1 MTPKRGDDG
10 LRIGDFIAV
19 IDGRQITLHRIRK
32 VTYTTFW
39 VRASP
44 RPIKFDRITYRERW
58 PSKHRKCYKPS
69 EHELQVLRIEQQ
81 CAALV
86 KEASHLND
94 QIAALIRKAGC
105 LPSETKLATL
115 RSVILYM
122 NRALK
127 RTNALLPHAEVR
139 QVDQGTSGERDDHS
153 V

>member
-1 MTPKRGDDG
+1 MKAKRGDDG

-19 IDGRQITLHRIRK
+19 IDGRRMMLHRIRK

-58 PSKHRKCYKPS
+58 PSKHRRAYKPS
-69 EHELQVLRIEQQ
+69 EYELKVLRIEQQ
-81 CAALV
+81 CAALI
-86 KEASHLND
+86 KESRHLND

-115 RSVILYM
+115 RSVILYL

-127 RTNALLPHAEVR
+127 RTNALLPNAEIR
-139 QVDQGTSGERDDHS
+139 QMDQRAGSQGDDHS

>member
-1 MTPKRGDDG
+1 MTAKRGDDG

-44 RPIKFDRITYRERW
+44 RPIKFDRTTYRERW
-58 PSKHRKCYKPS
+58 PSRHRKAYKPTV
-69 EHELQVLRIEQQ
+69 HELRVLRIEQQ
-81 CAALV
+81 CAALI

-105 LPSETKLATL
+105 LPPETKLATL
-115 RSVILYM
+115 RSVILYV
-122 NRALK
+122 NRAFK
-127 RTNALLPHAEVR
+127 RTNALLPNAEIR
-139 QVDQGTSGERDDHS
+139 QVDQGTGRQGDDHAI
-153 V
+153 